1 MGPSGRASPC
11 FGTATCSAA
20 GENLPPSSRTRSL
33 RHRPLPDRSRRALGT
48 ALIVGAALCLAL
60 AAAGL
65 VLGPPWRQAGR
76 LAVLGPSAPSRLYAR
91 PRIVELGEQST
102 PEELE
107 AHLRAVGYWHGVFP
121 GEPSSGAFQRA
132 GDGLR
137 IGRREVPRPDGE
149 APLPAATVEVR
160 WADGRVSG
168 LGVDG
173 RAVERLALE
182 PALLASLYDESL
194 TEHRPIRWQRLPRHV
209 RQAFLAAEDDRFH
222 RHLGLSLPGI
232 LRAAWANLRAGE
244 IVQGGSTITQQVTRT
259 AFLRRGRSWSRKLHE
274 ALLAPLIELRN
285 SKETILRAYLDGVYL
300 GSRDG
305 VSLIGVGAAA
315 RAFFGKDAADLTLA
329 EAALLAAVVAS
340 PGRFDPFVH
349 PEEARA
355 RSDTVLAR
363 LAELE
368 WQSEAAVHR
377 ARAEPLVLVP
387 WRPRARQA
395 PHFVSHVV
403 ATLEGEGHGVLGGT
417 GHTVFTSLVE
427 RDQRLAEAA
436 LREGLAELATDGGG
450 SAGESSPLEAALV
463 SMDPQ
468 SGEVLA
474 WVGGR
479 DWERSQFDRVAQA
492 RRQAGS
498 AFKPIVYAAALTG
511 GGVQPHHLV
520 ADAPLT
526 VELSGTRW
534 RPENDD
540 GAFRGLVTVR
550 RALESSLNVPTVR
563 VALHTGL
570 PAIVEMARLLG
581 IESPLEPVPALA
593 LGAFEVSPLE
603 LCRAYATLAAGG
615 LRPTVRPVLAL
626 SDRAGMPILDLPP
639 PAATKALDPIVDFKL
654 TSMLLGVLE
663 RGTGASAGRLGVT
676 GHVAGKTG
684 TSDGGRDAWF
694 AGFTPGRAT
703 VVWVGHDEPRPT
715 RLSGSRAALPIWA
728 RFHRQVEPPAE
739 RPILEMPAELEW
751 VRVDRTTGLLATGDC
766 PEVVAEPLQPW
777 EAPRRSCPLLHGRP
791 GLGPTIPDLRLARP
805 VAAAA
810 ADGPEGGL
818 VPSDGAGRELVWLDR
833 DGRWILTQRRLLPPG
848 ASRTREVV
856 RRSPPLRP

>member
-1 MGPSGRASPC
+1 M
-11 FGTATCSAA
+11 
-20 GENLPPSSRTRSL
+20 
-33 RHRPLPDRSRRALGT
+33 RHPPLPDPSRRALGT
-48 ALIVGAALCLAL
+48 ALIVGGALCLAL

-76 LAVLGPSAPSRLYAR
+76 LAALSPSEPSRLYAR
-91 PRIVELGEQST
+91 PRVVELGERST

-107 AHLRAVGYWHGVFP
+107 AHLRAVGYWHGAFP
-121 GEPSSGAFQRA
+121 GEPSPGAFQRA
-132 GDGLR
+132 VDGLR

-194 TEHRPIRWQRLPRHV
+194 IEHRPVRWQQLPLHV

-232 LRAAWANLRAGE
+232 LRAARANLRAGE
-244 IVQGGSTITQQVTRT
+244 IVQGGSTITQQVARI
-259 AFLRRGRSWSRKLHE
+259 AFLRCGRSWSRKLHE

-315 RAFFGKDAADLTLA
+315 RAFFGKDAAELTLA

-340 PGRFDPFVH
+340 PGRFDPFVR
-349 PEEARA
+349 PEAARA
-355 RSDTVLAR
+355 RRDRVLAR
-363 LAELE
+363 LAELG
-368 WQSEAAVHR
+368 WQSEAAVRR
-377 ARAEPLVLVP
+377 ARVEPLVLVP
-387 WRPRARQA
+387 WRPRARTA

-403 ATLEGEGHGVLGGT
+403 AGLEGEGLGDLGGR
-417 GHTVFTSLVE
+417 GYTVFTSLVE
-427 RDQRLAEAA
+427 GDQRRAEAA
-436 LREGLAELATDGGG
+436 VREGLAELAADGDG

-474 WVGGR
+474 WVGGS

-498 AFKPIVYAAALTG
+498 AFKPIVYAAALAA
-511 GGVQPHHLV
+511 GGVGPHHLV

-534 RPENDD
+534 QPENDD

-570 PAIVEMARLLG
+570 PTIVETARRLG

-615 LRPTVRPVLAL
+615 SRPTVLTVLAL
-626 SDRAGMPILDLPP
+626 SDREGLPNVDLPSP
-639 PAATKALDPIVDFKL
+639 GATKALDPIVDFQL
-654 TSMLLGVLE
+654 TSMLRGVLE
-663 RGTGASAGRLGVT
+663 RGTGAAAGGLGVA
-676 GHVAGKTG
+676 GDVAGKTG

-728 RFHRQVEPPAE
+728 RFHRQVEPPPE

-777 EAPRRSCPLLHGRP
+777 EAPRRSCPLLHGRA
-791 GLGPTIPDLRLARP
+791 GLGPTISDLRPA
-805 VAAAA
+805 
-810 ADGPEGGL
+810 GGL
-818 VPSDGAGRELVWLDR
+818 MPRDGAGRELVWLER

-848 ASRTREVV
+848 ASRTREVM